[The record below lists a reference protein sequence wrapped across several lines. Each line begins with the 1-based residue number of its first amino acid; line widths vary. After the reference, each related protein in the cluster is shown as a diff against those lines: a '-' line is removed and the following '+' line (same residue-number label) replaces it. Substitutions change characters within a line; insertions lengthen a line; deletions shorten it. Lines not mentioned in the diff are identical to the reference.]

1 MKCIETILRR
11 RKIGELRKWQK
22 EVFENTGVLGGKS
35 LIVNA
40 PTGAGKSLIA
50 EVLIQKYLDEQK
62 GKKCVY
68 LAPLRSLCLEK
79 WREWKEIL
87 GWNVGVAV
95 GDFTENYDK
104 LKNRDV
110 IVTTFE
116 KFNNI
121 ITSKPEWLE
130 KLGCVVVDEIHSLIE
145 ESRSAVL
152 EHILMVVKDKCQI
165 LGLSA
170 TIKNLDEIA
179 EWLNAEIYK
188 GGMEKPKNL
197 DVYVVCKNRVYDK
210 RLECVRNVK
219 DWRKLVVEKI
229 LEGKRVIVFVNRRKS
244 CQSEAMK
251 LMVELE
257 NGGFLSECVDIEL
270 IELFGDMVRYG
281 VAYHFGLMD
290 SKTRRIVEDAFRDGK
305 IKCLVATRTLAMGVN
320 LPADVVVLKDL
331 FMFSEKGMEWMKA
344 IDVWQMIG
352 RAGRFG
358 QGEAYLVIGSQKN
371 LRRVFEEYVYAEYEK
386 VMSRLVF
393 SKMFPTLVLQSIGL
407 LGGSALEEEIVDYWN
422 DSLFCYQYANGKV
435 MIENRVRWVLEDLK
449 FSDLVEVDKVGVI
462 EQYSLTEI
470 GEVVAR
476 FCVDVNTVLKFID
489 LIDEIDKKRN
499 VIGVIDLLVRSGVV
513 ELLSGR
519 KDEIV
524 RLARDIL
531 WLCENSYIGGFN
543 GEDEKHVVRIVK
555 TIKLLDE
562 WLSGK
567 DVNVAVLNLE
577 DIERYVSCFG
587 LISKYLGYED
597 LYGWF
602 RDLQLRVRYGVPAN
616 LVDIV
621 RQKGVGRKKAL
632 RYLNMKKLT
641 KCV

>member
-1 MKCIETILRR
+1 
-11 RKIGELRKWQK
+11 
-22 EVFENTGVLGGKS
+22 
-35 LIVNA
+35 
-40 PTGAGKSLIA
+40 
-50 EVLIQKYLDEQK
+50 
-62 GKKCVY
+62 
-68 LAPLRSLCLEK
+68 
-79 WREWKEIL
+79 
-87 GWNVGVAV
+87 
-95 GDFTENYDK
+95 
-104 LKNRDV
+104 
-110 IVTTFE
+110 
-116 KFNNI
+116 
-121 ITSKPEWLE
+121 
-130 KLGCVVVDEIHSLIE
+130 
-145 ESRSAVL
+145 
-152 EHILMVVKDKCQI
+152 
-165 LGLSA
+165 
-170 TIKNLDEIA
+170 
-179 EWLNAEIYK
+179 
-188 GGMEKPKNL
+188 
-197 DVYVVCKNRVYDK
+197 
-210 RLECVRNVK
+210 
-219 DWRKLVVEKI
+219 
-229 LEGKRVIVFVNRRKS
+229 
-244 CQSEAMK
+244 
-251 LMVELE
+251 
-257 NGGFLSECVDIEL
+257 
-270 IELFGDMVRYG
+270 
-281 VAYHFGLMD
+281 
-290 SKTRRIVEDAFRDGK
+290 
-305 IKCLVATRTLAMGVN
+305 
-320 LPADVVVLKDL
+320 
-331 FMFSEKGMEWMKA
+331 
-344 IDVWQMIG
+344 
-352 RAGRFG
+352 
-358 QGEAYLVIGSQKN
+358 
-371 LRRVFEEYVYAEYEK
+371 
-386 VMSRLVF
+386 
-393 SKMFPTLVLQSIGL
+393 LVLQSIGL